1 MRKSAKFLLVQ
12 HQPLTMQNPS
22 SNTANIEWRNG
33 QPFACDFQD
42 VYFSTD
48 NGLLETDYVFLQG
61 NDLATRW
68 LDANLQT
75 FNIAETGFGTGLNF
89 LCAAK
94 TWLESA
100 PQNATLHFI
109 SVEKYPLSTHDIS
122 TALNLWLQLKPV
134 SEPFLA
140 QYESLLSSVNTISL
154 YDDRVRLTLLIGDAT
169 ERLSKTNDKI
179 DAWFLDGFAPAKNPD
194 MWQAALFQ
202 QMARL
207 SKTSTTFATFTSA
220 GDVRRGLINA
230 GFEVSKRAGFG
241 KKREMLTGKFL
252 GNNDEA

>member
-1 MRKSAKFLLVQ
+1 MPTS
-12 HQPLTMQNPS
+12 TN
-22 SNTANIEWRNG
+22 NTANIEWRNG
-33 QPFACDFQD
+33 QPFASAFQD

-61 NDLATRW
+61 NDLVARW
-68 LDANLQT
+68 LDADFQT

-94 TWLESA
+94 AWLATA
-100 PQNATLHFI
+100 PQQAKLHFI
-109 SVEKYPLSTHDIS
+109 SVEKYPLSFQDIT
-122 TALNLWLQLKPV
+122 TALNLWPQLNTV
-134 SEPFLA
+134 SELFLA
-140 QYESLLSSVNTISL
+140 QYEPLTNNAQSISL
-154 YDDRVRLTLLIGDAT
+154 YKNRVQLSLLIGDAT
-169 ERLSKTNDKI
+169 ECFSQINDKI

-194 MWQAALFQ
+194 MWQTELFQ

-207 SKTSTTFATFTSA
+207 SKPSTTFATFTSA

-241 KKREMLTGKFL
+241 KKREMLTGRFI
-252 GNNDEA
+252 GQTHEA

>member
-1 MRKSAKFLLVQ
+1 
-12 HQPLTMQNPS
+12 MQNPS
-22 SNTANIEWRNG
+22 SNITNIEWRNG
-33 QPFACDFQD
+33 QPFASEFQD

-61 NDLATRW
+61 NDLARRW
-68 LDANLQT
+68 PDANIQT

-94 TWLESA
+94 MWLEAA
-100 PQNATLHFI
+100 PKKAMLHFI
-109 SVEKYPLSTHDIS
+109 SVEKYPLNFQDIT
-122 TALNLWLQLKPV
+122 TALNLWPQLNTV

-140 QYESLLSSVNTISL
+140 QYESLINGAQTILLYNNRVQLS
-154 YDDRVRLTLLIGDAT
+154 LLIGDAT
-169 ERLSKTNDKI
+169 SCLSQINDKI

-194 MWQAALFQ
+194 MWQAELFQ

-230 GFEVSKRAGFG
+230 GFKVSKRAGFG
-241 KKREMLTGKFL
+241 KKREMLIGQFS
-252 GNNDEA
+252 GNHDEA

>member
-1 MRKSAKFLLVQ
+1 
-12 HQPLTMQNPS
+12 MQKPR
-22 SNTANIEWRNG
+22 SNTANIEWRDG
-33 QPFACDFQD
+33 QPYACEFQD

-68 LDANLQT
+68 LDINLET

-94 TWLESA
+94 SWLATA
-100 PQNATLHFI
+100 PQQAKLHFI
-109 SVEKYPLSTHDIS
+109 SVEKYPLSFQDIK
-122 TALNLWLQLKPV
+122 TALNFWPQLNAV

-140 QYESLLSSVNTISL
+140 QYERLISDAQTISL
-154 YDDRVRLTLLIGDAT
+154 YNNRVQLSLLIDDAT
-169 ERLSKTNDKI
+169 KCFSRINDKF

-194 MWQAALFQ
+194 MWQDALFQ

-207 SKTSTTFATFTSA
+207 SKPNTTFATFSSA

-241 KKREMLTGKFL
+241 KKREMLTGQFT
-252 GNNDEA
+252 GNHHEA